1 VAAIFGRRKIA
12 WSRLTTILFFSLKS
26 RYLSLMAIDLL
37 SPEQLAIPGK
47 LEFLA
52 KQVVE
57 GFITGLHK
65 SPYHGFSVEFSEH
78 RLYNTGESTKN
89 IDWKLYARS
98 EKVFVKRYEEETNL
112 RCQLVIDAS
121 ASMYFPLDGASKL
134 QFSILA
140 SAAIMNLL
148 YRQRDAVGLAVFD
161 DQLETLIKPRGSG
174 AHQKLLMHE
183 LEQLLQR
190 ERKQNRTRAVE
201 ALHTIAEAVHRRS
214 LVVIFSDMFDADTNN
229 ETLFEALQH
238 LRYNKHEVILFHVTE
253 ENHELDFDYENRPHV
268 FIDMETGEQLKLN
281 PVEIQA
287 AYRTSSAAFRKEL
300 QLKCGQY
307 GIDLVEA
314 DTRQGFKQVLLPYLL
329 KRSKLL

>member
-1 VAAIFGRRKIA
+1 MAALTPNKISA
-12 WSRLTTILFFSLKS
+12 TFSRSPTPT
-26 RYLSLMAIDLL
+26 LSLTVPTDLL

-121 ASMYFPLDGASKL
+121 ASMYFPLDGPSKL
-134 QFSILA
+134 QFSVLA

-161 DQLETLIKPRGSG
+161 ENLETLIKPRGSG
-174 AHQKLLMHE
+174 AHHKLLMFE
-183 LEQLLQR
+183 LEALLQR
-190 ERKQNRTRAVE
+190 QRKQNRTRAVA
-201 ALHTIAEAVHRRS
+201 ALHTIAEAIHRRS
-214 LVVIFSDMFDADTNN
+214 LVVIFSDMFDAGEDN
-229 ETLFEALQH
+229 EKLYEALQH
-238 LRYNKHEVILFHVTE
+238 LALQQTRGYSLSCGGRKT
-253 ENHELDFDYENRPHV
+253 R
-268 FIDMETGEQLKLN
+268 
-281 PVEIQA
+281 A
-287 AYRTSSAAFRKEL
+287 RFRLRKPPAHLRGFGNGCRNQIKPGAVAGGL
-300 QLKCGQY
+300 QISCG
-307 GIDLVEA
+307 G
-314 DTRQGFKQVLLPYLL
+314 LPQRIAV
-329 KRSKLL
+329 KMWAVWHRSG

>member
-1 VAAIFGRRKIA
+1 MAAQTPNKISTTF
-12 WSRLTTILFFSLKS
+12 SRSPTPT
-26 RYLSLMAIDLL
+26 LSLSVPTDLL

-121 ASMYFPLDGASKL
+121 ASMYFPLDGPSKL
-134 QFSILA
+134 QFSVLA

-148 YRQRDAVGLAVFD
+148 YRQRDAVGLAIFD
-161 DQLETLIKPRGSG
+161 DNLDTLIKPRGSG
-174 AHQKLLMHE
+174 AHQKLLMFE
-183 LEQLLQR
+183 LEALLQR
-190 ERKQNRTRAVE
+190 QRKQNRTRAVA

-214 LVVIFSDMFDADTNN
+214 LVVIFSDMFDAGADN
-229 ETLFEALQH
+229 EKLYEALQH
-238 LRYNKHEVILFHVTE
+238 LRYNKHEVILFHVVDE
-253 ENHELDFDYENRPHV
+253 KHELDFDYENRPHIFV
-268 FIDMETGEQLKLN
+268 DLETGAELKLN
-281 PVEIQA
+281 PVQLQQA
-287 AYRTSSAAFRKEL
+287 FQSSSAAFRREL
-300 QLKCGQY
+300 QLKCGQF

-314 DTRQGFKQVLLPYLL
+314 DTRKGFKQVLMPYLL
-329 KRSKLL
+329 KRAKLL